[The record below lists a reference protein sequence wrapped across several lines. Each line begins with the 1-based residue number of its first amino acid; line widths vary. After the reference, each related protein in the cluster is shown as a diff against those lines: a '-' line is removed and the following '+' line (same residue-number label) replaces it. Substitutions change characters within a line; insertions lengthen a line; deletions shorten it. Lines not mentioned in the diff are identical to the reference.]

1 MSMER
6 RETKK
11 MDLGEID
18 RLRRRDTADLDTSLL
33 KELLAECE
41 IEGQVDAAIL
51 QRSKKIG

>member
-1 MSMER
+1 MER